1 MAPEESA
8 IATILTLLAAREMI
22 CLCRGEATTY
32 KKHQL
37 ATSSWSFRMLLLD
50 INVNADILHDVK
62 QSACCL

>member
-1 MAPEESA
+1 MYKLHTCSVEKAPPSKKLVGTMAPEESA

-37 ATSSWSFRMLLLD
+37 ATS
-50 INVNADILHDVK
+50 
-62 QSACCL
+62 